1 MINLKDDNFS
11 LECDYNTILNF
22 ANSQNGIASAMRI
35 NKNINPGLYPLTEI
49 ALKNYY
55 NSSNYSN
62 LKKTFKNIDCAADVY
77 SYFVQSYGVQF
88 GSGTEPGGAAGA
100 NSSGLNPFGLFN
112 LDLGFNL
119 GGISWLWWLVA
130 GVIVYKVAKK

>member
-1 MINLKDDNFS
+1 MNNLKDDNYN
-11 LECDYNTILNF
+11 LECDFNTVLNF
-22 ANSQNGIASAMRI
+22 ANSQNGIANAMRI
-35 NKNINPGLYPLTEI
+35 NKNINPGLYPLTEL

-62 LKKTFKNIDCAADVY
+62 LKKTFKRVNCAADVY
-77 SYFVQSYGVQF
+77 SYFVQSYGLTA
-88 GSGTEPGGAAGA
+88 GNGTITGGAAGA
-100 NSSGLNPFGLFN
+100 NSSGLNPFSPFK

-130 GVIVYKVAKK
+130 GVIIYKVAK